1 MTDNTHTTIPTPF
14 APNPSM
20 FASKPMFIAP
30 DPTPVDIE
38 PTESTEVALAPQKFM
53 RKPFFVEAIQVTT
66 ENMFAVAAWVKGKV
80 EEDPESYGNIS
91 FIRAEVLRP
100 LNDRQ
105 TKAFVGD
112 WILHSDTGFKIYTAS
127 AFSRCFVEPE
137 KVNA

>member
-1 MTDNTHTTIPTPF
+1 MTDNTHTLIPTPF

-20 FASKPMFIAP
+20 FASKPTEVTH
-30 DPTPVDIE
+30 TPFV
-38 PTESTEVALAPQKFM
+38 PKPKEVALAPQKFM
-53 RKPFFVEAIQVTT
+53 RKPFFVEAIQVTA
-66 ENMFAVAAWVKGKV
+66 ENLYAVAAWAKGKV
-80 EEDPESYGNIS
+80 EQDGNIT

-127 AFSRCFVEPE
+127 AFSRCFVDSESFSFWSASQS
-137 KVNA
+137 V